1 MKTIKLILS
10 TLFITFL
17 VNFNFIFGQ
26 NKIETISK
34 NAAKND
40 YAILEVRLN
49 MEDEFRTLEGRDNEG
64 LSRIV
69 LFTGEN
75 KDHEILNKGFL
86 GYNQVVTYIN
96 EMKDN
101 GWVLED
107 TYSITGSFLILNHYV
122 FRKKK

>member
-1 MKTIKLILS
+1 MTTIKFTLTTLFFILLGNVQLIL
-10 TLFITFL
+10 
-17 VNFNFIFGQ
+17 GQ
-26 NKIETISK
+26 NKIESISK
-34 NAAKND
+34 ASSKND

-64 LSRIV
+64 LSRIA
-69 LFTGEN
+69 LYTGEN
-75 KDHEILNKGFL
+75 KEHEILNKGFL
-86 GYNQVVTYIN
+86 GYNQVVNYIN

>member
-1 MKTIKLILS
+1 MKTTKFTLAAMLILFL
-10 TLFITFL
+10 TNVNLFYS
-17 VNFNFIFGQ
+17 Q

-34 NAAKND
+34 TASKND

-75 KDHEILNKGFL
+75 KEKEVLNKGFL
-86 GYNQVVTYIN
+86 GYNQVVNYLN

-101 GWVLED
+101 GWVLEH
-107 TYSITGSFLILNHYV
+107 TYSITGSFLIVNHYV

>member
-1 MKTIKLILS
+1 MKTIKLTLS

-17 VNFNFIFGQ
+17 ANFSLIFGQ

-75 KDHEILNKGFL
+75 KDHEILNKGF
-86 GYNQVVTYIN
+86 
-96 EMKDN
+96 
-101 GWVLED
+101 
-107 TYSITGSFLILNHYV
+107 
-122 FRKKK
+122 FRL